1 MLILYDLH
9 MTTED
14 NIGVLV
20 SVVRVKYSYDQLVC
34 FRLGASEWEE
44 LVCYGVGLVLAN
56 GCTAKIID

>member
-1 MLILYDLH
+1 